1 MKTVFA
7 FAFAA
12 FAASSSVEATATHRR
27 TGTELFRVQPAKEVM
42 PLTTSAAFQTF
53 SKEDEA

>member
-12 FAASSSVEATATHRR
+12 FVASSSVEASATHRR

-42 PLTTSAAFQTF
+42 PSTTSDAFQTF
-53 SKEDEA
+53 GTEDEA